1 MIKISSIDFGRE
13 PEHYQ
18 GLALAEPILVTREGQ
33 DSVVVISA
41 EEFRRLK
48 RRDREVIGIEDFTAA
63 EIEAVRTAQPSP
75 EADAFNHE
83 LDANA

>member
-18 GLALAEPILVTREGQ
+18 GLALAEPVLVTREGH

-41 EEFRRLK
+41 EEFRQLK
-48 RRDREVIGIEDFTAA
+48 LRDREVIGIEDFTAA

-83 LDANA
+83 LDASA